1 MAEAAASARS
11 CVGYGGGGG
20 CFLRRRLLAA
30 AAYLA
35 AVGLAAAALGATAAN
50 DAAEGRVHVTLT
62 VADVLAASSSSSC
75 DGATPPPREHKRGA
89 GSGTRMTIVHRH
101 GPCSPLADA
110 HGNPPSQED
119 ILAADQSRAESIQRR
134 VSAMATSRQPTEL
147 MKSAAASGAL
157 PASLSSSTPSLPV
170 SSGRALDTGNYV
182 VTIGLGTPASQY
194 TVVFDTGSDTTW
206 VQCRPCVVVCYKQK
220 DRLFD
225 PAKSSTYSNISCAS
239 SYCSDLYIHGCAGGH
254 CLYDVQY
261 GDGSYTVGF
270 FAQDTLTLSSDSIKG
285 FRFGCGENNR
295 GLFGRAAGLLGLGRG
310 TTSLPVQTYDR
321 YGGVFEHCLPAS
333 YTRTGYLDFGPDSPA
348 ANARLTPMLTENGPT
363 FYYVGMTGIRVGRQL
378 LPIPPSVF
386 STAGTLVDSGTVI
399 TRLPPTA
406 YSALRSA
413 FTKDMA
419 ALGYKKAPALSILDT
434 CYDLTGRR
442 EVALPRVSLLF
453 LGGACLDVDA
463 SGILYVASPSQACL
477 GFAANEDDGDVGIIG
492 NTQLKTYGVLY
503 DIGKR
508 VVGFSPGAC

>member
-75 DGATPPPREHKRGA
+75 DGATPLPREHKRGA

-110 HGNPPSQED
+110 HGNPPTDEERRCEWR
-119 ILAADQSRAESIQRR
+119 AARVAVIVHPVAPGVVWARA
-134 VSAMATSRQPTEL
+134 
-147 MKSAAASGAL
+147 GH
-157 PASLSSSTPSLPV
+157 
-170 SSGRALDTGNYV
+170 GNYV

-270 FAQDTLTLSSDSIKG
+270 FAQDTLTLSSDSIKVTVI
-285 FRFGCGENNR
+285 
-295 GLFGRAAGLLGLGRG
+295 L
-310 TTSLPVQTYDR
+310 
-321 YGGVFEHCLPAS
+321 
-333 YTRTGYLDFGPDSPA
+333 
-348 ANARLTPMLTENGPT
+348 
-363 FYYVGMTGIRVGRQL
+363 QL
-378 LPIPPSVF
+378 L
-386 STAGTLVDSGTVI
+386 TL
-399 TRLPPTA
+399 
-406 YSALRSA
+406 
-413 FTKDMA
+413 
-419 ALGYKKAPALSILDT
+419 
-434 CYDLTGRR
+434 
-442 EVALPRVSLLF
+442 
-453 LGGACLDVDA
+453 
-463 SGILYVASPSQACL
+463 
-477 GFAANEDDGDVGIIG
+477 NDGC
-492 NTQLKTYGVLY
+492 T
-503 DIGKR
+503 
-508 VVGFSPGAC
+508 

>member
-11 CVGYGGGGG
+11 CVGHGGGGG
-20 CFLRRRLLAA
+20 CFLRRRLLAGA
-30 AAYLA
+30 AFLA
-35 AVGLAAAALGATAAN
+35 AFGLAASALGAAAD
-50 DAAEGRVHVTLT
+50 DAAAGRVHVTLN
-62 VADVLAASSSSSC
+62 VADMLVASSSC
-75 DGATPPPREHKRGA
+75 DGTPPPREHKHGA
-89 GSGTRMTIVHRH
+89 ASGTRMTIVHRH

-110 HGNPPSQED
+110 HSKPPSHEE
-119 ILAADQSRAESIQRR
+119 ILAADQSRAQSIQHR
-134 VSAMATSRQPTEL
+134 VSATATSWEPTEL
-147 MKSAAASGAL
+147 KGAAASGA
-157 PASLSSSTPSLPV
+157 LPV

-182 VTIGLGTPASQY
+182 VTIGLGTPASRY

-206 VQCRPCVVVCYKQK
+206 VQCQPCVVVCYKQK

-239 SYCSDLYIHGCAGGH
+239 SYCSDLYTHGCSGGH
-254 CLYDVQY
+254 CLYGVRY
-261 GDGSYTVGF
+261 GDGSYTIGF

-285 FRFGCGENNR
+285 FRFGCGERNR
-295 GLFGRAAGLLGLGRG
+295 GLFGQAAGLLGLGRG
-310 TTSLPVQTYDR
+310 RTSLPVQTYDR
-321 YGGVFEHCLPAS
+321 YGGVFEHCLPAR
-333 YTRTGYLDFGPDSPA
+333 YTGTGYLDFGPGSPA

-413 FTKDMA
+413 FSEDMA

-434 CYDLTGRR
+434 CYDLTGRS

-503 DIGKR
+503 DISKR